1 MRLVI
6 PWALTVCAAPLL
18 IQAQTC
24 AAPASKATKKTTPV
38 SKAPKR
44 TTPKRTGPRAKPGA
58 TQEPRA
64 SLDFDG
70 QKAALRATRVDT
82 LNELRD
88 GGRGWIGKS
97 VEVRGRVKGL
107 FGGNGGAL
115 SILLQ
120 LPDGQ
125 TQVIGAPADFSSS
138 PCAHTGNWMRAICH
152 VEATSG
158 RDLVLSLLRATDQPE
173 RALVEGTGDDSSPAP
188 TSSDAPGAPP
198 PGDVLIAPEADLPAP
213 PSSSD
218 RPLSGAPSS
227 AAPPRSNPP
236 AAPPVPRANPYFGFD
251 DLSRAAY
258 RNLAL
263 RSNPRLSEDSAND
276 IASFLLEAAQAQG
289 LDPRFL
295 AAVVQVESGFNP
307 YAVSS
312 AGAVGLGQ
320 LMPFNLR
327 SLSVQDGFDARQNLQ
342 GTARLLRQNLNIYAR
357 DQNGTMLAV
366 AAYHAGVGAVNR
378 AGRAIPKATTERYV
392 WKVYYAYRALA
403 PELFR

>member
-1 MRLVI
+1 MRLAI
-6 PWALTVCAAPLL
+6 SCALAVCAAPLL
-18 IQAQTC
+18 FPRQTC
-24 AAPASKATKKTTPV
+24 AAPPSKAAKKSPPV
-38 SKAPKR
+38 SRAPKR
-44 TTPKRTGPRAKPGA
+44 TVPPKTGPRAK
-58 TQEPRA
+58 TRA
-64 SLDFDG
+64 IRQRPAPLDFDG

-82 LNELRD
+82 LDELRD

-97 VEVRGRVKGL
+97 VEVRGTVKGL
-107 FGGNGGAL
+107 FGGSGAAL

-120 LPDGQ
+120 LPGGQ
-125 TQVIGAPADFSSS
+125 TQVIGAPAEFSSS
-138 PCAHTGNWMRAICH
+138 PCAHTGNWMRALCH

-158 RDLVLSLLRATDQPE
+158 RDLVLTLLRATDQPE
-173 RALVEGTGDDSSPAP
+173 RALAQDMSDDLSPAP

-198 PGDVLIAPEADLPAP
+198 PGDVLIAPEADLPAL
-213 PSSSD
+213 PSSPD
-218 RPLSGAPSS
+218 RPSSGALSPT
-227 AAPPRSNPP
+227 APPRRNPP
-236 AAPPVPRANPYFGFD
+236 PAPRANRYFGFD

-258 RNLAL
+258 RDFAL
-263 RSNPRLSEDSAND
+263 RCNPRLSGDSAND
-276 IASFLLEAAQAQG
+276 IAAFLLEAAQAQG

-295 AAVVQVESGFNP
+295 ASVVQVESGFNP
-307 YAVSS
+307 YSVSS

-327 SLSVQDGFDARQNLQ
+327 SLGVQDGFDARQNLQ